1 VSAFPRYRDWV
12 TGSFLR
18 QGDHANVVEYFAD
31 IPTNFREMGELPPKI
46 AAHFGPLLSGASFPD
61 EFDRD
66 LAEDPYDLA
75 AFQRSLAP

>member
-1 VSAFPRYRDWV
+1 MKDYPRYRGWV
-12 TGSFLR
+12 TASFLR

-31 IPTNFREMGELPPKI
+31 IPTNFRDTAELPPKI
-46 AAHFGPLLSGASFPD
+46 AAHFAPLIDGSPFSE

-66 LAEDPYDLA
+66 LADEPYELI